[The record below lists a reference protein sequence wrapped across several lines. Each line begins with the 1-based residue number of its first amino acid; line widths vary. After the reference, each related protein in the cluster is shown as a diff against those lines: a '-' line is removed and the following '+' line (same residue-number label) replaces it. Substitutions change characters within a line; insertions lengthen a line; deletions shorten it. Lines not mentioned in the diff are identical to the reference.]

1 MAPGKLT
8 LLVDAS
14 SLIYRAYFSVPDTI
28 RADDGSVVNAAYGF
42 LNMLARLIADLR
54 PARIACCFDADWRP
68 QWRVDLL
75 ESYKAHRVAADGAPE
90 DPVEAQMPLIEDLLT
105 LAGIAAVGAPDCEA
119 EDVIATL
126 VKRTR
131 GPIAIVS
138 GDRDLF
144 QLVRDPSVWVL
155 YPKRGV
161 SDLVR
166 VDERWIEEKY
176 GIPGRAY
183 ADFAILR
190 GDPSDGLPG
199 VPGVGEKTASL
210 LISKHGSLTGVVR
223 ASKGATSGPLGKVAV
238 AEDYVRRAAEVVR
251 MKGDCSVPQLD
262 LTLGKPIS
270 RRLSALA
277 TELGLSGPVGR
288 LTAVLR
294 GYRSRK
300 S

>member
-1 MAPGKLT
+1 
-8 LLVDAS
+8 
-14 SLIYRAYFSVPDTI
+14 
-28 RADDGSVVNAAYGF
+28 
-42 LNMLARLIADLR
+42 MLARLIADLK
-54 PARIACCFDADWRP
+54 PARVACCFDADWRP

-90 DPVEAQMPLIEDLLT
+90 DPVEAQMPMIQDVLT
-105 LAGIAAVGAPDCEA
+105 LAGIAAIGAPDCEA

-144 QLVRDPSVWVL
+144 QLVKDPYVWVL

-166 VDERWIEEKY
+166 VDEKWIEEKY

-183 ADFAILR
+183 SDFAILR

-210 LISKHGSLTGVVR
+210 LIAKHGSLAGVLR
-223 ASKGATSGPLGKVAV
+223 ASKGATSGPLAKVAG
-238 AEDYVRRAAEVVR
+238 AEDYVRRAADVVR
-251 MKGDCSVPQLD
+251 MKGDCSVGEVD
-262 LTLGKPIS
+262 LTLGKRPMS
-270 RRLSALA
+270 RRLPKLA
-277 TELGLSGPVGR
+277 TELGLSGPIER
-288 LTAVLR
+288 LAAVLKSS
-294 GYRSRK
+294 SR
-300 S
+300 

>member
-1 MAPGKLT
+1 MMAAGKLT
-8 LLVDAS
+8 LMVDAS

-28 RADDGSVVNAAYGF
+28 RADDGSPVNGAYGF
-42 LNMLARLIADLR
+42 LNMLARLIGDLK
-54 PARIACCFDADWRP
+54 PARVACCFDADWRP

-75 ESYKAHRVAADGAPE
+75 ESYKAHRVAADDAPE
-90 DPVEAQMPLIEDLLT
+90 DPVEAQMPMIQDVLT
-105 LAGIAAVGAPDCEA
+105 LAGVAAIGAPDCEA

-131 GPIAIVS
+131 GPVAIVS

-144 QLVRDPSVWVL
+144 QLVKDPYVWVL

-166 VDERWIEEKY
+166 VDEKWIEEKY

-199 VPGVGEKTASL
+199 VPGVGEKTATL
-210 LISKHGSLTGVVR
+210 LIAKHGSLAGVLR
-223 ASKGATSGPLGKVAV
+223 ESKGATSGPLAKVAA
-238 AEDYVRRAAEVVR
+238 AEEYVRRAAEVVK
-251 MKGDCSVPQLD
+251 MKADCSVPETD
-262 LTLGKPIS
+262 LTLGSQRIS
-270 RRLSALA
+270 KKLPALA
-277 TELGLSGPVGR
+277 TELGLSGPVER
-288 LTAVLR
+288 LTAVLEGPKR
-294 GYRSRK
+294 
-300 S
+300 

>member
-1 MAPGKLT
+1 MAAGKLT
-8 LLVDAS
+8 LMVDAS
-14 SLIYRAYFSVPDTI
+14 SLIYRAYFSVPDSI
-28 RADDGSVVNAAYGF
+28 RADDGTPVNAAYGF
-42 LNMLARLIADLR
+42 LNMLARLIADLK
-54 PARIACCFDADWRP
+54 PARVACCFDADWRP

-90 DPVEAQMPLIEDLLT
+90 DPVEAQMPMIQDVLT
-105 LAGIAAVGAPDCEA
+105 LAGIAAIGAPDCEA

-144 QLVRDPSVWVL
+144 QLVKDPYVWVL

-166 VDERWIEEKY
+166 VDEKWIEEKY

-183 ADFAILR
+183 SDFAILR

-210 LISKHGSLTGVVR
+210 LIAKHGSLAGVLR
-223 ASKGATSGPLGKVAV
+223 ASKGATSGPLAKVAG
-238 AEDYVRRAAEVVR
+238 AEDYVRRAADVVR
-251 MKGDCSVPQLD
+251 MKGDCSAGEVD
-262 LTLGKPIS
+262 LTLGKRPMS
-270 RRLSALA
+270 RRLPKLA
-277 TELGLSGPVGR
+277 TELGLSGPIER
-288 LTAVLR
+288 LTAVLE
-294 GYRSRK
+294 GSRR
-300 S
+300 

>member
-1 MAPGKLT
+1 MAAGKLT
-8 LLVDAS
+8 LMVDAS

-28 RADDGSVVNAAYGF
+28 RADDGTPVNAAYGF
-42 LNMLARLIADLR
+42 LNMLARLIGDLK
-54 PARIACCFDADWRP
+54 PARVACCFDADWRP

-75 ESYKAHRVAADGAPE
+75 ESYKSHRVAEEGAPE
-90 DPVEAQMPLIEDLLT
+90 DPVEAQIPTIEDLLT
-105 LAGIAAVGAPDCEA
+105 LAGIAAIGSEACEA

-126 VKRTR
+126 IARDRRRPT
-131 GPIAIVS
+131 AIVS

-144 QLVRDPSVWVL
+144 QLVHDPYVWVL

-166 VDERWIEEKY
+166 VDEKWIEEKY

-199 VPGVGEKTASL
+199 VPGIGEKTASL
-210 LISKHGSLTGVVR
+210 LVGKHGSLEAVLK

-238 AEDYVRRAAEVVR
+238 AEDYVRRAIDVVR
-251 MKGDCSVPQLD
+251 MKPDCSVGEVD
-262 LTLGKPIS
+262 LTLGIRKPS
-270 RRLSALA
+270 TRLKKLA
-277 TELGLSGPVGR
+277 PELGLAGPVDR
-288 LTAVLR
+288 LLAVLPVT
-294 GYRSRK
+294 K
-300 S
+300 V

>member
-1 MAPGKLT
+1 MMAAGKLT
-8 LLVDAS
+8 LMVDAS
-14 SLIYRAYFSVPDTI
+14 SLIYRAYFSVPDTV
-28 RADDGSVVNAAYGF
+28 RADDGSPVNGAYGF
-42 LNMLARLIADLR
+42 LNMLARLIADLK
-54 PARIACCFDADWRP
+54 PARVACCFDSDWRP

-75 ESYKAHRVAADGAPE
+75 ESYKLHRVAADGAPE
-90 DPVEAQMPLIEDLLT
+90 DPVEAQMPMIQDVLT
-105 LAGIAAVGAPDCEA
+105 LAGIAAIGSPECEA

-131 GPIAIVS
+131 GPVAIVS

-144 QLVRDPSVWVL
+144 QLVRDPYVWVL

-166 VDERWIEEKY
+166 VDEKWIEEKY

-210 LISKHGSLTGVVR
+210 LIAKHGSLAGVLR
-223 ASKGATSGPLGKVAV
+223 ASKGATSGPLGKVAA
-238 AEDYVRRAAEVVR
+238 AEDYVRRAADVVR
-251 MKGDCSVPQLD
+251 MKGDCVVGDPD
-262 LTLGKPIS
+262 LALGKRPMS
-270 RRLSALA
+270 RRLPKLA
-277 TELGLSGPVGR
+277 SELGLSGPIER
-288 LTAVLR
+288 LTAVLEGTKR
-294 GYRSRK
+294 
-300 S
+300 

>member
-1 MAPGKLT
+1 MATRNLT

-14 SLIYRAYFSVPDTI
+14 SLIYRAYFSVPDTV
-28 RADDGSVVNAAYGF
+28 RSDDGTPVNGAYGF

-54 PARIACCFDADWRP
+54 PAAVGCCFDADWRP

-75 ESYKAHRVAADGAPE
+75 DSYKAHRVAAEGEPE
-90 DPVEAQMPLIEDLLT
+90 DPVEAQIPMIEDLLT

-126 VKRTR
+126 AKRIKR
-131 GPIAIVS
+131 KPIAIVS

-144 QLVRDPSVWVL
+144 QLVRDPYVWVL

-166 VDERWIEEKY
+166 VDEKWIEEKY
-176 GIPGRAY
+176 GIPGRSY

-199 VPGVGEKTASL
+199 VPGVGEKTATL
-210 LISKHGSLTGVVR
+210 LIAKHGSLEGVVR

-238 AEDYVRRAAEVVR
+238 AEDYVRRAADVVR
-251 MKGDCSVPQLD
+251 MKGDCSVPEID
-262 LTLGKPIS
+262 LSLGRQPVSRKLGK
-270 RRLSALA
+270 LA
-277 TELGLSGPVGR
+277 TELSLSGPVGR
-288 LTAVLR
+288 LTAALAGAR
-294 GYRSRK
+294 
-300 S
+300 

>member
-1 MAPGKLT
+1 MAPKNLT

-14 SLIYRAYFSVPDTI
+14 SLIYRAYFSVPDTV
-28 RADDGSVVNAAYGF
+28 RADDGTPVNGAYGF
-42 LNMLARLIADLR
+42 LNMLARLIGDLR
-54 PARIACCFDADWRP
+54 PAAVGCCFDADWRP

-75 ESYKAHRVAADGAPE
+75 DSYKAHRVAAEGAPE
-90 DPVEAQMPLIEDLLT
+90 DPVEAQMPMIQDLLT
-105 LAGIAAVGAPDCEA
+105 LAGIGAVGAPDCEA

-126 VKRTR
+126 AKRIKR
-131 GPIAIVS
+131 KPIAIVS

-144 QLVRDPSVWVL
+144 QLVRDPYVWVL

-166 VDERWIEEKY
+166 VDEKWIQEKY
-176 GIPGRAY
+176 GIPGRSY

-210 LISKHGSLTGVVR
+210 LIAKHGSLEGVVR

-251 MKGDCSVPQLD
+251 MKGDCGVPEID
-262 LTLGKPIS
+262 LTLGTQPVS
-270 RRLSALA
+270 RKLGKLA

-288 LTAVLR
+288 LTAAL
-294 GYRSRK
+294 K
-300 S
+300 

>member
-1 MAPGKLT
+1 MMAAGKLT
-8 LLVDAS
+8 LMVDAS

-28 RADDGSVVNAAYGF
+28 RADDGSPVNGAYGF
-42 LNMLARLIADLR
+42 LNMLARLIGDLK
-54 PARIACCFDADWRP
+54 PARVACCFDADWRP

-90 DPVEAQMPLIEDLLT
+90 DPVEAQMPMIEDILA
-105 LAGIAAVGAPDCEA
+105 LAGIAAIGAGDCEA

-126 VKRTR
+126 VAREKRRPT
-131 GPIAIVS
+131 AIVS

-144 QLVRDPSVWVL
+144 QLVRDPYVWVL

-166 VDERWIEEKY
+166 VDEGWIAEKY

-199 VPGVGEKTASL
+199 VPGVGEKTATL
-210 LISKHGSLTGVVR
+210 LIAKHGSLEGVLR
-223 ASKGATSGPLGKVAV
+223 ASKGATSGPLAKVAA
-238 AEDYVRRAAEVVR
+238 AEDYVRRAAEVVK
-251 MKGDCSVPQLD
+251 MKADCSVPETD
-262 LTLGKPIS
+262 LTLGSQRMSKKLP
-270 RRLSALA
+270 ALA
-277 TELGLSGPVGR
+277 TELGLSGPVER
-288 LTAVLR
+288 LTAVLEAGR
-294 GYRSRK
+294 
-300 S
+300 

>member
-1 MAPGKLT
+1 MMAAAGKLT
-8 LLVDAS
+8 LMVDAS
-14 SLIYRAYFSVPDTI
+14 SLIYRAYFSVPDTV
-28 RADDGSVVNAAYGF
+28 RADDGSPVNGAYGF

-54 PARIACCFDADWRP
+54 PARVACCFDADWRP

-75 ESYKAHRVAADGAPE
+75 ESYKLHRVAADGAPE
-90 DPVEAQMPLIEDLLT
+90 DPVEAQMPMIQDVLT
-105 LAGIAAVGAPDCEA
+105 LAGIAAIGAPGCEA

-126 VKRTR
+126 VKRVR
-131 GPIAIVS
+131 GPVAIVS

-144 QLVRDPSVWVL
+144 QLVRDPYVWVL

-166 VDERWIEEKY
+166 VDEKWIEEKY

-210 LISKHGSLTGVVR
+210 LIAKHGSLAGVLR
-223 ASKGATSGPLGKVAV
+223 ASKGATSGSLAKVA
-238 AEDYVRRAAEVVR
+238 AAADYVRRAADVVR
-251 MKGDCSVPQLD
+251 MKGDCAVGDLD
-262 LTLGKPIS
+262 LTLGTRPIS
-270 RRLSALA
+270 RRLPKLA
-277 TELGLSGPVGR
+277 TELGLSGPVER
-288 LTAVLR
+288 LTAVLT
-294 GYRSRK
+294 GS
-300 S
+300 

>member
-1 MAPGKLT
+1 MAAGKLT
-8 LLVDAS
+8 LMVDAS

-28 RADDGSVVNAAYGF
+28 RADDGSPVNGAYGF
-42 LNMLARLIADLR
+42 LNMLARLIADLK
-54 PARIACCFDADWRP
+54 PARVACCFDDDWRP

-75 ESYKAHRVAADGAPE
+75 DSYKAHRVAADGAAE
-90 DPVEAQMPLIEDLLT
+90 DPVEAQMPMIQDLLI
-105 LAGIAAVGAPDCEA
+105 LAGIAAIGAAECEA

-144 QLVRDPSVWVL
+144 QLVKDPYVWVL

-166 VDERWIEEKY
+166 VDEKWIEEKY

-210 LISKHGSLTGVVR
+210 LIAKHGSLAGVLR
-223 ASKGATSGPLGKVAV
+223 ASKGATSGPLAKVAG
-238 AEDYVRRAAEVVR
+238 AEDYVRRAADVVR
-251 MKGDCSVPQLD
+251 MKGDCSVGEVD
-262 LTLGKPIS
+262 LTLRKRPMS
-270 RRLSALA
+270 RRLPKLS
-277 TELGLSGPVGR
+277 TELGLSGPIER
-288 LTAVLR
+288 LTAVLE
-294 GYRSRK
+294 GSRS
-300 S
+300 